1 MYLLIKKIGVLL
13 ILTSFLFLTACG
25 TAANQTPTPDPALI
39 YTSAAQTVEAEL
51 TMTDVANPA
60 TATITAFPLV
70 TDTPEMPTAI
80 LGSGG
85 VLPTLPGPQT
95 TDESGANPTMTAA
108 PAATQSTLVQ
118 PTLPQSSSPVA
129 DKATWISNT
138 PPDNAPVTTNAKF
151 DITWEMK
158 NSGTTTWNT
167 KYMIRYFSGNIIMET
182 KEFHFRATTAPGD
195 TGTFIVDAIAPS
207 KPGTYSVWW
216 KMTNDAGQNFGD
228 MSLTI
233 VVVNP
238 GDTPTPKP
246 TKTKT
251 PES

>member
-1 MYLLIKKIGVLL
+1 MFRLSKKIGGLF
-13 ILTSFLFLTACG
+13 ILASVLFLTACG
-25 TAANQTPTPDPALI
+25 NAVSQTPTPDPALI

-51 TMTDVANPA
+51 TMTDEANPP

-70 TDTPEMPTAI
+70 SETPGMPTAI
-80 LGSGG
+80 LGSGA

-95 TDESGANPTMTAA
+95 TDASTTTT
-108 PAATQSTLVQ
+108 PAAV
-118 PTLPQSSSPVA
+118 PTLGALASATLAQSGSPAA

-138 PPDNAPVTTNAKF
+138 PPDSAPVTTDAKF
-151 DITWEMK
+151 DITWTMK
-158 NSGTTTWNT
+158 NSGTTTWTT
-167 KYMIRYFSGNIIMET
+167 KYTIRYFSGNIIMET
-182 KEFHFRATTAPGD
+182 KQFHFRADVNPGD

-216 KMTNDAGQNFGD
+216 KMTNDLGQNFGD

-238 GDTPTPKP
+238 EDTATPKP
-246 TKTKT
+246 TKTPK
-251 PES
+251 S